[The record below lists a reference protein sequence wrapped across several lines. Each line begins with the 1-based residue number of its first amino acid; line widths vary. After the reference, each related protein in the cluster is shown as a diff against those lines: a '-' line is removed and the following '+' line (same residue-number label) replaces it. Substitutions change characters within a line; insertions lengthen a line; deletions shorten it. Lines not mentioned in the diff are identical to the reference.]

1 MSASNAVT
9 EGKRLEE
16 ALGAEE
22 LNLRQIVDGI
32 PAMISVMTADG
43 EVELVNRQILAYF
56 GKSLEEL
63 KGWTTSDAVHP
74 DDLPDVITTWK
85 RSVETGRAY
94 DLELRMKGA
103 DGVYRWFAVQG
114 LPMRDTQD
122 RIIRWCVLQTDID
135 ERKRADDLIA
145 GENKLLEM
153 VASGRS
159 LPMVLEA
166 LCLLVE
172 ETAHGCF
179 CSILLIDPTGSK
191 VQHAI
196 APSLSSSYNEAIN
209 GSPLTPEGG
218 PCGMAACLKEQ
229 VIASDLTSDT
239 RWDASG
245 WRHLAL
251 AHGLKACWSTPILS
265 SERVALGTCA
275 LYSEVPRTPTREQ
288 QDVIAQMTHLAAVA
302 IERSRAN
309 EELQAKQSL
318 LGESEQRFRAIFDE
332 AGTGITLVDLASGGP
347 IQNNRALQTML
358 GCTQEELGRFETYD
372 ELTWAENREADA
384 AAFRELCDGK
394 RDTLRQEKH
403 FILRDG
409 RSVWANVIFTLL
421 RDSAGLPRY
430 VIAIHEDITERKCAV
445 EKLQAKQELLDLAQ
459 KAARAMAF
467 DWYIQET
474 GNTWSPEQEAL
485 YGLAPGTFDGTY
497 ASWKK
502 LVHLDDWPLVEK
514 ALMHARETGE
524 ISAEFRVVWPDGTTH
539 WLSANGQMFFDEQGK
554 PFRMVGFTSDVT
566 PRKLAEEELRRS
578 EVYLAEAQR
587 LSSTGSFSWNPRTDK
602 IIWSEENY
610 RIFGISRDLA
620 PTRELIRPRIH
631 PEDRDSNDET
641 ITKAVTAGSDFELE
655 YRVRMP
661 DGAIKYLQVVASASK
676 DDAGQLVEYVGA
688 VRDVTE
694 RKVAEDALH
703 KMHSELAHVARV
715 SALGTLT
722 ASIAHEVNQPLAGIV
737 INGKTSLRY
746 LEADAPDINEVREA
760 TQRIIRDANRAGEV
774 ISRLRSLFKKTGTTI
789 LPLELSDTIREV
801 LALTNREIEKNRV
814 VVKTVITKD
823 LPPVLGD
830 RVQIQQVLLNLILN
844 AVEAMASIDDRP
856 RELTITTQITGEDQ
870 VQIAIKDS
878 GPGLDKETEGRMF
891 DAFFTNK
898 KHGMGIGLSISRSI
912 VEQLGGKLWAESQ
925 TFPGT
930 TFLFTLPVLSEGKR
944 KGVSVSA

>member
-1 MSASNAVT
+1 MHVSNAVR
-9 EGKRLEE
+9 EGQRLQD
-16 ALGAEE
+16 APRVGE
-22 LNLRQIVDGI
+22 LNLRQFVDGI
-32 PAMISVMTADG
+32 PAMISIMTAAG
-43 EVELVNRQILAYF
+43 EVESVNRQILAYF
-56 GKSLEEL
+56 GKTLEEL
-63 KGWTTSDAVHP
+63 QSWQTSDAVHP
-74 DDLPDVITTWK
+74 DDLPRVVNTWK
-85 RSVETGRAY
+85 RSIETGQAY
-94 DLELRMKGA
+94 DIELRMQGA
-103 DGVYRWFAVQG
+103 DGVYRWFGVQG

-135 ERKRADDLIA
+135 ERKRADALLA
-145 GENKLLEM
+145 GENLILEM
-153 VASGRS
+153 IARGE
-159 LPMVLEA
+159 VLSPTLDA
-166 LCLLVE
+166 LCRLAEEVVSGALASLLLFDIE
-172 ETAHGCF
+172 SSRLWNGA
-179 CSILLIDPTGSK
+179 
-191 VQHAI
+191 
-196 APSLSSSYNEAIN
+196 APSLPHNYTRAID
-209 GSPLTPEGG
+209 GCVVGPDVG
-218 PCGMAACLKEQ
+218 PCTMAASLSKP
-229 VIASDLTSDT
+229 VIVSDIQAETQWPLFRD
-239 RWDASG
+239 
-245 WRHLAL
+245 LATTN
-251 AHGLKACWSTPILS
+251 GLRACWSTPILS
-265 SERVALGTCA
+265 SERRVLGTFA
-275 LYSEVPRTPTREQ
+275 LYWQTPGTPTPEQ
-288 QDVIAQMTHLAAVA
+288 ENVIAQMTHLAAVA

-318 LGESEQRFRAIFDE
+318 LGESEQRFKAIFDE
-332 AGTGITLVDLASGGP
+332 AGTGITLVELVSGMP

-358 GCTQEELGRFETYD
+358 GCTQEELSRFETYD
-372 ELTWAENREADA
+372 ELTCVENREADA

-421 RDSAGLPRY
+421 RDTAGLPRY

-485 YGLAPGTFDGTY
+485 YGLAPGIFDGTY

-502 LVHLDDWPLVEK
+502 LVHLDDWPLIQK
-514 ALMHARETGE
+514 ALMHAQETGD

-539 WLSANGQMFFDEQGK
+539 WLSANGQMFFDDQGK

-566 PRKLAEEELRRS
+566 PRKLAEEELHRS
-578 EVYLAEAQR
+578 EAYLAEAQR

-602 IIWSEENY
+602 IIWSDENY

-620 PTRELIRPRIH
+620 PTRELLRPRIH

-655 YRVRMP
+655 YRLRMP
-661 DGAIKYLQVVASASK
+661 DGVIKYLQVVASASK

-737 INGKTSLRY
+737 INGQTSLRS
-746 LEADAPDINEVREA
+746 LEGNTPDLTAAREA
-760 TQRIIRDANRAGEV
+760 TKRIIRDANRAGEV
-774 ISRLRSLFKKTGTTI
+774 IARLRSLFKKSGTTK
-789 LPLELSDTIREV
+789 LPLELTGIIREV
-801 LALTNREIEKNRV
+801 IALTNREIQRNRV
-814 VVKTVITKD
+814 IVRTEFAHDV
-823 LPPVLGD
+823 PSVLGD
-830 RVQIQQVLLNLILN
+830 RVQVQQVLLNLILN
-844 AVEAMASIDDRP
+844 AVEAMARVDNGR
-856 RELTITTQITGEDQ
+856 RELTITTQLTGDQ

-878 GPGLDKETEGRMF
+878 GVGLDKETQERMF
-891 DAFFTNK
+891 DAFFTK
-898 KHGMGIGLSISRSI
+898 KENGMGIGLSISRSI

-925 TFPGT
+925 TSPGT
-930 TFLFTLPVLSEGKR
+930 TFLFTLPVLREGKR
-944 KGVSVSA
+944 KAVPASA